1 MLCLS
6 VCFPCLVFNEHI
18 CSPVNVFCPLHVLT
32 LLSLCFVRLL
42 ILSPSVELSLKSVY
56 ITSCF
61 ILITSHLVCIM
72 FSVASRCLVSQ
83 LLFTCVH
90 TALVSLCVNN
100 LSSCLLCCVVP
111 SCFASRVFCEFHG
124 HPVVFQLFA
133 PSFLLFLILII

>member
-1 MLCLS
+1 MFCLS

-18 CSPVNVFCPLHVLT
+18 CSPVNVFCPLHVLM

-61 ILITSHLVCIM
+61 ILIISHLVCIM

-83 LLFTCVH
+83 LLFSCVH
-90 TALVSLCVNN
+90 TALVSLCVSN
-100 LSSCLLCCVVP
+100 LCLPVFSVVLSPLALLPESSV
-111 SCFASRVFCEFHG
+111 
-124 HPVVFQLFA
+124 
-133 PSFLLFLILII
+133 SFMGTL